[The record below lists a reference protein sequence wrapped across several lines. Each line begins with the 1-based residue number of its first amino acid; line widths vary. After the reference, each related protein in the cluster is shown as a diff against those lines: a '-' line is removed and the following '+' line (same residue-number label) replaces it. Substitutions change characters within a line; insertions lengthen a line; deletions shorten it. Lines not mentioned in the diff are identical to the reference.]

1 MGIKSFNNIIS
12 KGPGARFPVEK
23 NRYLLYVTFICP
35 YAQRAAIVRQLKG
48 LEEYLPLAHV
58 NHQLD
63 SNGWRFAT
71 KEELASVPEG
81 DTRYGT
87 ADPLYG
93 FERINQLYKKASSE
107 YEGRWTVPALWDK
120 KEETIV
126 NNESGEMIRFFNTEF
141 NEVLPEEYSKID
153 IYPQELQAQI
163 DKFLES
169 VADVVAQKAYKTAF
183 AGSEDDFQDAY
194 SALLE
199 ALKSA
204 DEHLAQSQANGLQY
218 AVGSS
223 VTEAD
228 IKLYTLTVRLS
239 QAYYKGYDAKVV
251 SLARDYPHLHK
262 WLKNLYQIPAFKDT
276 TDFLKLTLGAESRIG
291 HPRSEK
297 FEAVLDLDK

>member
-1 MGIKSFNNIIS
+1 MPEIPRG
-12 KGPGARFPVEK
+12 E

-107 YEGRWTVPALWDK
+107 GN
-120 KEETIV
+120 IV

-163 DKFLES
+163 DKFVES

-204 DEHLAQSQANGLQY
+204 DEHLAQSQANGSQY

-228 IKLYTLTVRLS
+228 IKLYTSTVRLS

-276 TDFLKLTLGAESRIG
+276 TDFLKLTLGAESKIG